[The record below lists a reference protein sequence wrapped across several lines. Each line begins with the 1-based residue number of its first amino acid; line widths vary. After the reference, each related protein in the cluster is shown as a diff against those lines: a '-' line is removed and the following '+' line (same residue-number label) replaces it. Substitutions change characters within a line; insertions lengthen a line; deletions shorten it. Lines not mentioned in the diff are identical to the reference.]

1 MATNDTNR
9 VSKDTSARKQP
20 NILSNAKAQAD
31 EMRNQ
36 WVLQKLEEGYENRI
50 AELEAAH
57 ANEITALKTQV
68 ANLEK
73 GDEQQMEKVE
83 AAHARE
89 VAALQAQRQ
98 MLQEGLEKQMDDLE
112 AAHAKE
118 TALLQTQI
126 RQAFQAGEASAESK
140 SGVQIALLNDSIKE
154 WKRKYR
160 DAQSELDGSI
170 EDKSIAL
177 AVVKADVYRIRNESN
192 ELEAKKNHEI
202 ANLKRQAAI
211 EIVFKCKGG
220 SPRTYLRRPGT
231 LFNEA
236 MKELCKDV
244 QRPVE
249 RMRFF
254 TSAVRNLCYNTI
266 GADWEKTLGIRE
278 IVPGSKT
285 LEEVCR
291 CFVLCL

>member
-1 MATNDTNR
+1 MATPDTNR
-9 VSKDTSARKQP
+9 ITKDTSGRKQP

-57 ANEITALKTQV
+57 ADEITALKTQV

-73 GDEQQMEKVE
+73 GDEQQMEKVK

-126 RQAFQAGEASAESK
+126 RQAFSAGESSAESK
-140 SGVQIALLNDSIKE
+140 SGIQIALLNDSIKE

-170 EDKSIAL
+170 EDKHRSRRCQSRC
-177 AVVKADVYRIRNESN
+177 VSYP
-192 ELEAKKNHEI
+192 
-202 ANLKRQAAI
+202 KR
-211 EIVFKCKGG
+211 K
-220 SPRTYLRRPGT
+220 
-231 LFNEA
+231 
-236 MKELCKDV
+236 
-244 QRPVE
+244 
-249 RMRFF
+249 
-254 TSAVRNLCYNTI
+254 
-266 GADWEKTLGIRE
+266 
-278 IVPGSKT
+278 
-285 LEEVCR
+285 
-291 CFVLCL
+291 